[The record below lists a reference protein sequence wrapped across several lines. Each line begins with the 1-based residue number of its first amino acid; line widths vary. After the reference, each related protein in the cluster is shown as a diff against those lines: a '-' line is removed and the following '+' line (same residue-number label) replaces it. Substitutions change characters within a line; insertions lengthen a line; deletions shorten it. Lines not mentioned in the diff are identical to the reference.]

1 MLTLLVACRL
11 ENHIVLVRGT
21 RTALVCIALH
31 WNVLE
36 DSYNERQLVRQFQQ
50 KLYQYGEQH
59 VR

>member
-11 ENHIVLVRGT
+11 ENHIGHVCGT
-21 RTALVCIALH
+21 RTALVCVTLH

-36 DSYNERQLVRQFQQ
+36 DSYDERQLVRQLQQ
-50 KLYQYGEQH
+50 KLYQYSEQH